1 MADFLRLAFEA
12 LKNWY
17 AEILLFFLFFNAL
30 GHTFI

>member
-17 AEILLFFLFFNAL
+17 AEILLFFFFNAL